1 MILFL
6 PVFLTLGAL
15 TILLVG
21 LEKKRLSLVP
31 LAARLEP
38 LVEGAARF
46 RVHTMMR
53 HTKSLFSNYRVL
65 DQIER
70 EISVLEEKHE
80 LPSQQYTGRFPM
92 FSRARVTNFEARLV
106 RLEALRNSPVPSSAT
121 PETISGQAPT
131 DA

>member
-31 LAARLEP
+31 LAERLEP
-38 LVEGAARF
+38 LREGAARF

-80 LPSQQYTGRFPM
+80 VPSQQYTGRFPM
-92 FSRARVTNFEARLV
+92 FSKGRLSNFEAPLV
-106 RLEALRNSPVPSSAT
+106 TLEALRNSPAPRSAP
-121 PETISGQAPT
+121 PETISGQAQT

>member
-15 TILLVG
+15 TVLLVG
-21 LEKKRLSLVP
+21 LEKK
-31 LAARLEP
+31 
-38 LVEGAARF
+38 RF

-80 LPSQQYTGRFPM
+80 VPSQQYTGRFPM
-92 FSRARVTNFEARLV
+92 FSKGRVSNFEARLV
-106 RLEALRNSPVPSSAT
+106 TLEALRNSPAPRSAP
-121 PETISGQAPT
+121 PETISGQAQT
-131 DA
+131 NA